1 MTGPILD
8 AGLQTNRRMGSS
20 SPWYRYGIIQRAMK
34 RLILILFLPALLFP
48 QTAEEIAKKAEAKL
62 RSYRSLQADFKQF
75 YYSATISTPL
85 EEKGKLYLMKPGWMK
100 WEYKDPE
107 KKIFLLKDGL
117 YQQYLEE
124 EKQLLESDLS
134 TEENEFNVFTLLSG
148 STGILENYTVE
159 LSPFPTDNS
168 HAHQLKLTPGK
179 KIRIPSSSW
188 RSMKKPGILI
198 KLYFL
203 IGPEIN
209 RNSISAELRPM
220 STFPQTHLN

>member
-1 MTGPILD
+1 
-8 AGLQTNRRMGSS
+8 
-20 SPWYRYGIIQRAMK
+20 MK
-34 RLILILFLPALLFP
+34 RLILILLLPALLYP

-62 RSYRSLQADFKQF
+62 RSYRSFQADFKQF

-117 YQQYLEE
+117 YQQYLVE

-134 TEENEFNVFTLLSG
+134 TEESEFNVFTLLSG

-159 LSPFPTDNS
+159 LSPFPTDNTR
-168 HAHQLKLTPGK
+168 AHQLKLTP
-179 KIRIPSSSW
+179 REEDPDTF
-188 RSMKKPGILI
+188 IL
-198 KLYFL
+198 L
-203 IGPEIN
+203 EIN
-209 RNSISAELRPM
+209 EKTWNIDKAVFFDWSGNKQEFHFSRIKTNVEFPKNTFELKLP
-220 STFPQTHLN
+220 PDVEIIK